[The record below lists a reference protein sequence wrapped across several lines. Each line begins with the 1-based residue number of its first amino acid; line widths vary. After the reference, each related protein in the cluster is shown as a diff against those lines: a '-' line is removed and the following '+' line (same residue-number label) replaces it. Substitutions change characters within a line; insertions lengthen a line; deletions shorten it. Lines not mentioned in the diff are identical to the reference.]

1 MAKVY
6 LQGKI
11 ANLLREEVGLNVEGQ
26 KLEEKIRTLVF
37 AEVLLLWG

>member
-1 MAKVY
+1 MAKAY

-11 ANLLREEVGLNVEGQ
+11 TNLLREEGGLNVEGQ
-26 KLEEKIRTLVF
+26 KVEEEIRTLVF